1 MKVPHA
7 KNLRS
12 SSYFAA
18 SDRSACW
25 SSNFLPF
32 CSSWDCVKAPILWF
46 KTLPATMSVDDTSH
60 LTIWAGKNNCKNH
73 IPRLWARLGRPLPH
87 LGCFHGENCILSR
100 TFASSRL
107 QHLPSS
113 CGWQPSPHWSIRFL
127 QKSPACNRRARR
139 GTHHH
144 TTWCCDPKT
153 HQNIYKNGYKNI
165 VPVSLSASKRV
176 SFVGPERKTKIGNQR
191 HKKETAAFGVQHIIK
206 IHYSDSGIETE
217 ICNDFPL
224 HPGFLCLKMWTV
236 WGKANETSFW
246 RRTCPWTNYGNTS
259 KSSGKTQKSRRQ
271 TLQSC
276 GLGGQIPNSRNFLC
290 APHFY
295 QKSPKVLKQNVQDSC
310 FQHLPTFFL
319 AKPWNLEIGWNR
331 YLSSCWFM
339 LPF

>member
-73 IPRLWARLGRPLPH
+73 SPRLWARLGRPLPH

-127 QKSPACNRRARR
+127 QKSPACNRRVRR

-153 HQNIYKNGYKNI
+153 HQNMYKNGYKNI
-165 VPVSLSASKRV
+165 VPVSLSASKGV

-191 HKKETAAFGVQHIIK
+191 HKKETAAFGVQSMLRNRTGQPWDH
-206 IHYSDSGIETE
+206 
-217 ICNDFPL
+217 N
-224 HPGFLCLKMWTV
+224 V
-236 WGKANETSFW
+236 WCIASLLAHNSL
-246 RRTCPWTNYGNTS
+246 PQILTNL
-259 KSSGKTQKSRRQ
+259 R
-271 TLQSC
+271 
-276 GLGGQIPNSRNFLC
+276 
-290 APHFY
+290 PH
-295 QKSPKVLKQNVQDSC
+295 
-310 FQHLPTFFL
+310 
-319 AKPWNLEIGWNR
+319 
-331 YLSSCWFM
+331 
-339 LPF
+339 